1 MRKTFLALRNR
12 NFRLFFVGQLISNT
26 GNWLTNV
33 ALTLLVLKITGSGLG
48 VGILASFQFGPILLL
63 SAWAGAIADRSDKRR
78 LLIVTQSLEMAQSVG
93 LAVLAFQPHPPL
105 AGLYALAAVGGI
117 LLAFDNPLRRSFVS
131 EMVPAEDLPNAVVLY
146 STIVN
151 LSRLF
156 GPALAGLGVVTL
168 GYGWCFAVDAS
179 SYVAVLACLLLMRP
193 AELRRRPP
201 EPRARGAVREGLRYL
216 RSVPVLWISFAMLGA
231 VGTLSYNFSVTLPLF
246 VTGSLHASEGTF
258 TVLYS
263 VFSLGAVVATL
274 IVANRGMVRLRHVI
288 LGAAALG
295 VTMLLLAAAPD
306 VAVAVPAVFLVGM
319 AGILYLTS
327 TTAIVQVE
335 ARPEMH
341 GRVLSLQTVVL
352 IGTVPVG
359 GPLLGWLSDTLG
371 GRAPL
376 VVGGV
381 VSVLA
386 AAFGWWARRRS
397 AGGQVDLDDRQRGGR
412 LVAVAD
418 GQGEGPRPL
427 RGTGPEPDLADVEEG
442 AAPGGQPRFLVAGAD
457 VVGDLP
463 VDQ

>member
-78 LLIVTQSLEMAQSVG
+78 LLLVTQSLEMAQSVG

-168 GYGWCFAVDAS
+168 GYGWCFVVDAC

-201 EPRARGAVREGLRYL
+201 GPRAPGGGPGGAALPALGAGAVDQLRHAGGCRHPLLQLQRHPAAVRHRLAARQRGNLHGPVLGVQPGRGGGHPDRRQPRHGTAAPRHPRGGRPWRDHAAARGCAGCRRRGPGGLPGRDGGHSLPDLDHRDRAGRGAAGDAR
-216 RSVPVLWISFAMLGA
+216 PGA
-231 VGTLSYNFSVTLPLF
+231 V
-246 VTGSLHASEGTF
+246 
-258 TVLYS
+258 
-263 VFSLGAVVATL
+263 
-274 IVANRGMVRLRHVI
+274 
-288 LGAAALG
+288 
-295 VTMLLLAAAPD
+295 APD
-306 VAVAVPAVFLVGM
+306 RGAD
-319 AGILYLTS
+319 
-327 TTAIVQVE
+327 
-335 ARPEMH
+335 RD
-341 GRVLSLQTVVL
+341 R
-352 IGTVPVG
+352 
-359 GPLLGWLSDTLG
+359 
-371 GRAPL
+371 
-376 VVGGV
+376 
-381 VSVLA
+381 
-386 AAFGWWARRRS
+386 ARRRAPARLAVRHPGRPGA
-397 AGGQVDLDDRQRGGR
+397 AGRRWRGQRPGGR
-412 LVAVAD
+412 VRLV
-418 GQGEGPRPL
+418 GQAPLSRRPG
-427 RGTGPEPDLADVEEG
+427 RSRRSPWGWPA
-442 AAPGGQPRFLVAGAD
+442 RHRR
-457 VVGDLP
+457 
-463 VDQ
+463 